1 MPLTSSRKTTVIE
14 LPCGTGIRPPL
25 KWAGGKRWLVPQIK
39 KLYESSGNN
48 LRLVEPFCGGLA
60 VTLGIQ
66 PIDAVLN
73 DINKHS
79 INFYHWLRRGLQS
92 KLPMKNEEDYY
103 YSSRENFNKLLEKGL
118 SDSKAAAELF
128 YYLNRTGYNGLCRFN
143 KKGLFNVPF
152 GRYKKINY
160 TSDFTPYKDVLRNWH
175 FIQGDFELI
184 PTSANDFIYADPP
197 YDVEFRQ
204 YSKEGFNWKDQVR
217 LAHWLARFQG
227 PVVAS
232 NQATERIVELYDSLG
247 FQIKI
252 LDAPRMISC
261 TGDRSKAKE
270 MLAIKNIKAI

>member
-1 MPLTSSRKTTVIE
+1 MT
-14 LPCGTGIRPPL
+14 
-25 KWAGGKRWLVPQIK
+25 
-39 KLYESSGNN
+39 
-48 LRLVEPFCGGLA
+48 LR
-60 VTLGIQ
+60 
-66 PIDAVLN
+66 
-73 DINKHS
+73 
-79 INFYHWLRRGLQS
+79 
-92 KLPMKNEEDYY
+92 
-103 YSSRENFNKLLEKGL
+103 
-118 SDSKAAAELF
+118 
-128 YYLNRTGYNGLCRFN
+128 
-143 KKGLFNVPF
+143 
-152 GRYKKINY
+152 
-160 TSDFTPYKDVLRNWH
+160 
-175 FIQGDFELI
+175 FELI